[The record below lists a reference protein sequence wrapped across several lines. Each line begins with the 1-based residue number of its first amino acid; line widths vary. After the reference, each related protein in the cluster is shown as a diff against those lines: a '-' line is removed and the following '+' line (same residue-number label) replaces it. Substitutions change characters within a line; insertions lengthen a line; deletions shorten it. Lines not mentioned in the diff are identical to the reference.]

1 MNGYLGTQINSG
13 VSPRSTRS
21 SGSIIQLYKLY
32 KVRRERSRPLFMHFN
47 QFVKEAHSVNV
58 NTCRVLH
65 KAEMQSLNIE
75 LKHLSSALEI

>member
-1 MNGYLGTQINSG
+1 
-13 VSPRSTRS
+13 
-21 SGSIIQLYKLY
+21 
-32 KVRRERSRPLFMHFN
+32 MHFN